1 MSAGAQFGSRF
12 GFLMAATGFSVG
24 LGNIWRFPYLTGEN
38 GGGAFVLIYIG
49 CALLIAVPILIAEI
63 VIGRQGGG
71 SPPFALAHL
80 AGSHGRSRSW
90 ALLGHLNLLAA
101 LLICFL
107 YTVVTGWVLAYLVK
121 ALTSGFAGF
130 GALAAEAEFESLQSD
145 PGALLFWATLAL
157 VLSLAVIWF
166 GVQQGI
172 ERTAKFMM
180 PSLLVMLVGLVIY
193 NMLKGT
199 GFSQAVAYLF
209 VPDFSKVSG
218 QTFLAAISQAFF
230 SIGVGMAAMMTF
242 GAYLP
247 RDVPVVTYA
256 IVIAVIDTSVAILAG
271 LVVFPMVFAQG
282 MDAAGVAATGGAGLI
297 FQTLTVVFAQME
309 GGQVVAVVLFTL
321 LAFAAITSLLGLL
334 EALVAWAMD
343 RFKWGRHR
351 SVLSVGGIVWVG
363 SVLGALS
370 FSSWADVHVFGMTLD
385 AFLDFLPN
393 QIMLPVGGLLIA
405 VFAGWML
412 PRAVVDAAIGTQSQV
427 FSLWIVL
434 IRYFMPPIV
443 FAILLFGLLS

>member
-1 MSAGAQFGSRF
+1 MASPPQFGSRF
-12 GFLMAATGFSVG
+12 GFVMAATGFSVG

-38 GGGAFVLIYIG
+38 GGGAFVLIYVG

-63 VIGRQGGG
+63 IIGRQGGG
-71 SPPFALAHL
+71 SPPFALARL
-80 AGSHGRSRSW
+80 AGSHQRSRSW

-107 YTVVTGWVLAYLVK
+107 YTVITGWVLAYLLK
-121 ALTSGFAGF
+121 AVTSGFAGF
-130 GALAAEAEFESLQSD
+130 GALAAEAEFTSLLAD
-145 PGALLFWATLAL
+145 PGALMGWAALAL
-157 VLSLAVIWF
+157 VSSLAVIWF

-172 ERTAKFMM
+172 ERIAKFMM
-180 PSLLVMLVGLVIY
+180 PSLLVMLIGLVIY
-193 NMLKGT
+193 NMVEGT
-199 GFSQAVAYLF
+199 GFSQAAAYLF

-256 IVIAVIDTSVAILAG
+256 IVIAFIDTSVAILAG

-282 MDAAGVAATGGAGLI
+282 MDAAGGPGLI
-297 FQTLTVVFAQME
+297 FQTLTVAFAQME
-309 GGQVVAVVLFTL
+309 GGRVVAIVLFTL
-321 LAFAAITSLLGLL
+321 LSFAAITSLLGLL

-343 RFKWGRHR
+343 QFGWSRHR
-351 SVLSVGGIVWVG
+351 SVVSVGGLVLAG

-370 FSSWADVHVFGMTLD
+370 FSSWASVYVFGMTLD

-393 QIMLPVGGLLIA
+393 QIMLPVGGLLISI
-405 VFAGWML
+405 FAGWVL
-412 PRAVVDAAIGTQSQV
+412 PRGVVEDAVGTRSQV
-427 FSLWIVL
+427 LSLWITLV
-434 IRYFMPPIV
+434 RYFMPPIV
-443 FAILLFGLLS
+443 FGILLFGLLG

>member
-1 MSAGAQFGSRF
+1 
-12 GFLMAATGFSVG
+12 MAATGFSVG

-49 CALLIAVPILIAEI
+49 CALLIAVPILIAEL

-80 AGSHGRSRSW
+80 ADSHGRSRYW

-130 GALAAEAEFESLQSD
+130 GALAAEAEFSSLLAD
-145 PGALLFWATLAL
+145 PVALLGWAALAL
-157 VLSLAVIWF
+157 GLSLAVIWF

-180 PSLLVMLVGLVIY
+180 PSLLLMLIGLVIY
-193 NMLKGT
+193 NMLAGS
-199 GFSQAVAYLF
+199 GFSRAVQYLF

-282 MDAAGVAATGGAGLI
+282 MDAAGGAGLI
-297 FQTLTVVFAQME
+297 FQTLTVAFAQME
-309 GGQVVAVVLFTL
+309 GGRVVAVVLFTL

-343 RFKWGRHR
+343 QFGWGRHR
-351 SVLSVGGIVWVG
+351 SVVSVGGLVLTG

-370 FSSWADVHVFGMTLD
+370 FSSWSHVHVFGMTLD

-405 VFAGWML
+405 VFAGWVL
-412 PRAVVDAAIGTQSQV
+412 PRAVMEDAVGTRSQV
-427 FSLWIVL
+427 FSLWITLV
-434 IRYFMPPIV
+434 RYFMPPIV
-443 FAILLFGLLS
+443 FGILLFGLLV

>member
-1 MSAGAQFGSRF
+1 
-12 GFLMAATGFSVG
+12 MAATGFSVG

-80 AGSHGRSRSW
+80 AGANGRSRSW

-107 YTVVTGWVLAYLVK
+107 YTVITGWVLAYLFK
-121 ALTSGFAGF
+121 ALTTGFAGF
-130 GALAAEAEFESLQSD
+130 GAMAADAEFASLLED
-145 PGALLFWATLAL
+145 PFALLGWATLAL

-166 GVQQGI
+166 GVEQGI

-180 PSLLVMLVGLVIY
+180 PSLFLMLIGLVIY
-193 NMLKGT
+193 NMVADT
-199 GFSQAVAYLF
+199 GFSQAVQYLF
-209 VPDFSKVSG
+209 VPDFSSVSG
-218 QTFLAAISQAFF
+218 QTFLAAVSQAFF

-247 RDVPVVTYA
+247 REVPVVTYA

-282 MDAAGVAATGGAGLI
+282 MDAAGGAGLI
-297 FQTLTVVFAQME
+297 FQTLTVAFAQME
-309 GGQVVAVVLFTL
+309 GGRVVAVVLFTL

-334 EALVAWAMD
+334 EALAAWAMD
-343 RFKWGRHR
+343 RFGWSRHR
-351 SVLSVGGIVWVG
+351 SVLSVGGLVFAG
-363 SVLGALS
+363 STIGALS
-370 FSSWADVHVFGMTLD
+370 FSTWAGVRVFGMALD
-385 AFLDFLPN
+385 GFLDFLPN
-393 QIMLPVGGLLIA
+393 QVMLPIGGLLIA
-405 VFAGWML
+405 VFAGWIL
-412 PRAVVDAAIGTQSQV
+412 PRAVAEQAIGTHSRV
-427 FSLWIVL
+427 FSIWISLV
-434 IRYFMPPIV
+434 RYLMPPV
-443 FAILLFGLLS
+443 LLAILLFGLLN